1 MIDGAQGGVPPK
13 RGGLNR
19 RLLWRVAQ
27 VAFIIVV
34 AAFIVARLASTWGTV
49 TAYSWRLSPGPLVAS
64 IVLFLLFYWLNGLAW
79 WLLVRGFRLEAGL
92 HDSVAVWGQSILAR
106 YVPGNV
112 FMFVGRALLA
122 QRRGLA
128 LEPIGAAMVYEQA
141 LGFAGA
147 LVTAA
152 ALFPFAHGEPAAAL
166 WGLVGIP
173 VILVG
178 LHPRVF
184 SPLAGRL
191 LRLLRRPPLEAALP
205 YRTVLALLAFF
216 VAAWLIAGAAAY
228 TFAAGVT
235 EAGPDAL
242 VPVTAGYALGFV
254 VGMVAF
260 VVPSGL
266 GIREAVLAA
275 TLAGSLPAG
284 VALAWALLLRL
295 WQTVL
300 ELVFVALA
308 SALARFRDGRALD
321 ETARREDVTEN
332 LRAEDLTE
340 GARGE
345 DATESAPRED
355 AT

>member
-1 MIDGAQGGVPPK
+1 MV
-13 RGGLNR
+13 NR
-19 RLLWRVAQ
+19 RLVWRLVQ
-27 VAFIIVV
+27 GGFIALV
-34 AAFIVARLASTWGTV
+34 AAFIVVRLAGSWDTI
-49 TAYSWRLSPGPLVAS
+49 TAYSWRLSFGPLVAS
-64 IVLFLLFYWLNGLAW
+64 VVLFFVFYWLNGLAW
-79 WLLVRGFRLEAGL
+79 WLLMRGFRLDAGL
-92 HDSVAVWGQSILAR
+92 HDSVALWGQSILAR

-112 FMFVGRALLA
+112 FMFLGRALLA

-128 LEPIGAAMVYEQA
+128 LEPVGAAMVYEQA

-152 ALFPFAHGEPAAAL
+152 VLFPFAHDEPAAAL
-166 WGLVGIP
+166 WGLIAVP
-173 VILVG
+173 VILAG

-191 LRLLRRPPLEAALP
+191 LRALHRPPLPAVLP
-205 YRTVLALLAFF
+205 YRIVLALLLFF
-216 VAAWLIAGAAAY
+216 VGTWLVAGAAAY
-228 TFAAGVT
+228 TFAAGVA
-235 EAGPDAL
+235 EAGRGAL

-308 SALARFRDGRALD
+308 SAF
-321 ETARREDVTEN
+321 ARRRDRGHAGEAAEQEDVAQPT
-332 LRAEDLTE
+332 
-340 GARGE
+340 
-345 DATESAPRED
+345 PRED